1 MRYLAN
7 WAEIAAVALTM
18 VCQAAET
25 SLAIRNPQLGGVL
38 DEQTRQLRIIEGVP
52 GAANLMG
59 SVSDAGA
66 PILQAWF
73 SPNAKRALV
82 RVSGDTPGLAVADWN
97 VQTVVLTRAE
107 SLTGLADLAAISP
120 SAKAFTRALSGKIES
135 WQIGAG
141 TLQLLW
147 TADAPDGLS
156 ALAVSDDGALI
167 AAVVPDG
174 IQVFQSSGRIST
186 IAGKSAFGAMNFAHN
201 SHAFLFGEE
210 TSGKALFFED
220 VLAQPSAEL
229 SWDVV
234 AGEKLV
240 GAGFS
245 GDNQLLAFAA
255 STETAGRV
263 RVTNL
268 AGQNMTVL
276 DLDARPIGLYRA
288 LGNAVFQL
296 STSSK
301 GTIYML
307 DADSPEARLVAVPGQ
322 EVVNE

>member
-7 WAEIAAVALTM
+7 WAGIAVVALTM

-52 GAANLMG
+52 GAATLG

-66 PILQAWF
+66 PILQAWL
-73 SPNAKRALV
+73 SPNAKRAVV
-82 RVSGDTPGLAVADWN
+82 RISGDTPGLAVVDWN
-97 VQTVVLTRAE
+97 GQTLLITRAE
-107 SLTGLADLAAISP
+107 SLTGLADVAAISP

-186 IAGKSAFGAMNFAHN
+186 VAGKSVFGAMNFAHN
-201 SHAFLFGEE
+201 SHAFLLGEE
-210 TSGKALFFED
+210 SSGKALFFED
-220 VLAQPSAEL
+220 VLVQASAEL
-229 SWDVV
+229 NWDVV
-234 AGEKLV
+234 PGEKLV

-263 RVTNL
+263 RVLSL
-268 AGQNMTVL
+268 AGQNMTLL
-276 DLDARPIGLYRA
+276 DLTARPTGLYRA

-301 GTIYML
+301 GTIYLL